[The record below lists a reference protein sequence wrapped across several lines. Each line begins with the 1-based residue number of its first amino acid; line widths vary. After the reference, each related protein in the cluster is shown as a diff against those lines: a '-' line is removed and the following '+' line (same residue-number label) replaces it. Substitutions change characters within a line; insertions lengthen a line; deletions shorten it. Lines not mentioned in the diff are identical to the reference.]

1 MKKRAGLLLTC
12 LVMTAPVLAAGPGP
26 RIVISPDYLVSR
38 DGNIPHAETHIAAN
52 PLDHRNLVG
61 ASIVGARPE
70 GGWTNR
76 LYVTHDGG
84 GTWKWIDFP
93 EQMDFGSGDPQV
105 AFTPHGTA
113 LFIGLANG
121 SVSDENDRPRGGMH
135 IYRSTDGGTTW
146 RQAQLVCCSH
156 DHEQVVVDTT
166 LGRFAG
172 RIYIST
178 LWDYP
183 VYRVGVFRSDDD
195 GLTFTGPVEA
205 ANGGGTIGINSYTP
219 VVISDG
225 TLIVPFGDFEFLPEK
240 RKVKGKIEMN
250 HWFVSSSDGGVTFS
264 ERRRIQTQMID
275 FDDPDARRED
285 TFPSVAADAAGGK
298 YRDRIYTAWTD
309 SRFGKSR
316 ILFSFSTD
324 RGQTWK
330 PPRIL
335 DGNLPAGA
343 RQFQPVVAVNKDGV
357 LGALWLDTRNS
368 PDGTRYEAFFAA
380 SLDGGETFL
389 PSVVVSSEPSLQ
401 RGPGN
406 VAVNPMVSKYQ
417 GEGVLSFLSAYT
429 RWGQGGDYIGMAT
442 DRRGVFFPL
451 WPDARSGTFQ
461 LYTAAIR
468 VEVPAPPPTPV
479 PGMPTPTPA
488 AGAPKPPERV
498 RTMVLDRVDLVFD
511 PSRFDAETNTVDIP
525 VRLKNTSERAIYP
538 PISLEI
544 VGFHCGLAETEE
556 DKKVAPTVLN
566 AGNDKRGVGAA
577 FPFDAGL
584 RGSESLAPG
593 ALSGP
598 IVLRF
603 KLSDPV
609 KTPCTHFLVFGMVEE
624 K

>member
-1 MKKRAGLLLTC
+1 
-12 LVMTAPVLAAGPGP
+12 MTTPVLAAGSGP
-26 RIVISPDYLVSR
+26 RIVVGPDYLVSR
-38 DGNIPHAETHIAAN
+38 DGNIPHVETHIATN
-52 PLDHRNLVG
+52 PLNHKNLVG
-61 ASIVGARPE
+61 ASIVSVRPE
-70 GGWTNR
+70 GGWANR
-76 LYVTHDGG
+76 TYVTHDGG
-84 GTWKWIDFP
+84 ASWKWVDFP
-93 EQMDFGSGDPQV
+93 EQLEFGSGDPQV

-113 LFIGLANG
+113 LFIGLAFG
-121 SVSDENDRPRGGMH
+121 SVTDENDKPRGGMH
-135 IYRSTDGGTTW
+135 IYRSTDGGSSW
-146 RQAQLVCCSH
+146 RETQLVCCSH
-156 DHEQVVVDTT
+156 DHEQVVIDNT

-172 RIYIST
+172 RIYLST

-219 VVISDG
+219 VVLSDG
-225 TLIVPFGDFEFLPEK
+225 ALIVPFGDFEFLPEK
-240 RKVKGKIEMN
+240 RKVKGKIEMS

-264 ERRRIQTQMID
+264 ERRKIHTQVYD
-275 FDDPDARRED
+275 FDDPDSRREG
-285 TFPSVAADAAGGK
+285 TFPSVAADATTGK
-298 YRDRIYTAWTD
+298 YRDRIYFAWTD
-309 SRFGKSR
+309 SRSGKAR
-316 ILFSFSTD
+316 ILFSFSRD
-324 RGQTWK
+324 RGQTWT
-330 PPRIL
+330 PPRVL

-343 RQFQPVVAVNKDGV
+343 RQFQPVLAVSKEGV

-368 PDGTRYEAFFAA
+368 ADGTRYEAFFAA

-406 VAVNPMVSKYQ
+406 VAVNPMASKYK

-429 RWGQGGDYIGMAT
+429 RWGQGGDYIGMAA

-479 PGMPTPTPA
+479 PGMPTPAPA
-488 AGAPKPPERV
+488 AAAPKAPGRV

-511 PSRFDAETNTVDIP
+511 PSRFDSETNTVEIP

-556 DKKVAPTVLN
+556 DKRDAPSVLN
-566 AGNDKRGVGAA
+566 AGNGKGGVGAV
-577 FPFDAGL
+577 FPFDASL

-593 ALSGP
+593 ALSSP

>member
-12 LVMTAPVLAAGPGP
+12 LVMTAPIFAAGPGP
-26 RIVISPDYLVSR
+26 RIVVSPDYLVSR
-38 DGNIPHAETHIAAN
+38 DGDIPHAEMHIAAN

-84 GTWKWIDFP
+84 TTWKWVDFP
-93 EQMDFGSGDPQV
+93 EQLEFGSGDPQV

-113 LFIGLANG
+113 LFIGLAFG
-121 SVSDENDRPRGGMH
+121 SVRDENDKPRGGMH
-135 IYRSTDGGTTW
+135 IYRSTDGGSSW
-146 RQAQLVCCSH
+146 RQTQLVCCSH

-172 RIYIST
+172 RIYLST

-205 ANGGGTIGINSYTP
+205 ANGGGTKGINSFTP
-219 VVISDG
+219 VVLSDG
-225 TLIVPFGDFEFLPEK
+225 TLLVPFGDFEFLPEK
-240 RKVKGKIEMN
+240 RKQKGKAEFN
-250 HWFVSSSDGGVTFS
+250 DWFVSSSDGGVTFS
-264 ERRRIQTQMID
+264 PRRKINSQVCD
-275 FDDPDARRED
+275 LDDPDAGQES
-285 TFPSVAADAAGGK
+285 TFPSVAADAGGEK

-324 RGQTWK
+324 RGQTWT

-380 SLDGGETFL
+380 SLDGGGTFL

-406 VAVNPMVSKYQ
+406 VAVNPMASKYKD
-417 GEGVLSFLSAYT
+417 EGVLSFLSAYT
-429 RWGQGGDYIGMAT
+429 RWGQGGDYIGMAA
-442 DRRGVFFPL
+442 DRRGLFF
-451 WPDARSGTFQ
+451 
-461 LYTAAIR
+461 R
-468 VEVPAPPPTPV
+468 VEVPTPPPTPV
-479 PGMPTPTPA
+479 PGVPTPTPA
-488 AGAPKPPERV
+488 ASAPKPPERV
-498 RTMVLDRVDLVFD
+498 RVMALDRLDLVFD
-511 PSRFDAETNTVDIP
+511 PSRFNSEANTVDIP
-525 VRLKNTSERAIYP
+525 VRLKNTSGKAIYP
-538 PISLEI
+538 PITVEI

-556 DKKVAPTVLN
+556 DKKFAPTVLN
-566 AGNDKRGVGAA
+566 AGNGKTGVGAV

-603 KLSDPV
+603 KLMDPV